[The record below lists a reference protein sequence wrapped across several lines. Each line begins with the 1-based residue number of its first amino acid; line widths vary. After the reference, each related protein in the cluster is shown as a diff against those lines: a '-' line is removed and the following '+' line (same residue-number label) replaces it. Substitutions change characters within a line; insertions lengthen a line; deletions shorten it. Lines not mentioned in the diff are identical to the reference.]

1 MFKKCWKQLFV
12 CIALLVFAVG
22 CGKEPAKQGAPAQ
35 NGAKPALSV
44 GLMPDTDSV
53 PFIVAREK
61 GFFAEEGVE
70 VTLHPFKSAM
80 DRDAALQSGQIDGA
94 ISDLLAAAFAKA
106 GGFDVCVTSA
116 TDGAYQMIAGKGND
130 ATDVR
135 ALAGADIAVSRN
147 TIIEYVTDCILRKNG
162 MASDSLQKVSIPQIP
177 ARLEMLQNGK
187 LPAATLPEPM
197 ASIAVANGCKF
208 LTGSGELGINPGVML
223 FSAKA
228 TTDKKESLKAMYRA
242 YNKAVEY
249 LKKTPREEY
258 IGMVVEKSGFP
269 AAAKDALKLPDYR
282 AAALPKEIDVTE
294 VMRWLKEKDLIKQE
308 YTYQNLV
315 VGDILP

>member
-1 MFKKCWKQLFV
+1 MLKKWFLLV
-12 CIALLVFAVG
+12 CALALLLAGG
-22 CGKEPAKQGAPAQ
+22 CGKEPAKQDAPTQ
-35 NGAKPALSV
+35 KGAKSAISV

-61 GFFAEEGVE
+61 GYFAEEGVE
-70 VTLHPFKSAM
+70 VTLHSFKSAM
-80 DRDAALQSGQIDGA
+80 DRDAALQSGQLDGA
-94 ISDLLAAAFAKA
+94 VSDLLAAAFAKA
-106 GGFDVCVTSA
+106 GGFDVRVTSS
-116 TDGAYQMIAGKGND
+116 TDGAYQMIAGKGNE
-130 ATDVR
+130 AKDVR
-135 ALAGADIAVSRN
+135 ALAGTDIAVSRN
-147 TIIEYVTDCILRKNG
+147 TIIEYVTDRIFWENG
-162 MASDSLQKVSIPQIP
+162 MASDALQKVSIPQIP

-187 LPAATLPEPM
+187 LPVATLPEPM
-197 ASIAVANGCKF
+197 ASIAVANGCRF

-228 TTDKKESLKAMYRA
+228 AEDKKESLKAMYRA

-282 AAALPKEIDVTE
+282 VAALPKENDVTE

>member
-1 MFKKCWKQLFV
+1 MRRKWWMLICVAIWML
-12 CIALLVFAVG
+12 AVG
-22 CGKEPAKQGAPAQ
+22 CGKDAAKHDVSSKSGVLAP
-35 NGAKPALSV
+35 LSV

-80 DRDAALQSGQIDGA
+80 DRDAALQSGQLDGA

-106 GGFDVCVTSA
+106 GGFDVRVTSA

-130 ATDVR
+130 ASDVK
-135 ALAGADIAVSRN
+135 ALSGAEIAVSRN
-147 TIIEYVTDCILRKNG
+147 TIIEYVTDRILRENG
-162 MASDSLQKVSIPQIP
+162 MASDALQKVSIPQIP

-187 LPAATLPEPM
+187 LAAATLPEPM
-197 ASIAVANGCKF
+197 ASIAVANGCKY
-208 LTGSGELGINPGVML
+208 LTGSGALGINPGVML
-223 FSAKA
+223 FSTKA
-228 TTDKKESLKAMYRA
+228 ATDKRASICAMYRA

-258 IGMVVEKSGFP
+258 IGMVVEKGGFP
-269 AAAKDALKLPDYR
+269 AAAKDALKLPDYH
-282 AAALPKEIDVTE
+282 AAALPKERDVTE
-294 VMRWLKEKDLIKQE
+294 VMRWLVEKNLVKQE
-308 YTYQNLV
+308 YGYKELV
-315 VGDILP
+315 KEDCLP

>member
-1 MFKKCWKQLFV
+1 MLKKWF
-12 CIALLVFAVG
+12 LLVCTLALVLTAG
-22 CGKEPAKQGAPAQ
+22 CGKEPAKQDAPAQ
-35 NGAKPALSV
+35 KVSKPALSV

-53 PFIVAREK
+53 PFIIAREK
-61 GFFAEEGVE
+61 GYFAEEGVE
-70 VTLHPFKSAM
+70 VTLHSFKSAM
-80 DRDAALQSGQIDGA
+80 DRDAALQSGQLDGA
-94 ISDLLAAAFAKA
+94 VSDLLAAAFAKA
-106 GGFDVCVTSA
+106 GGFEVLVTSS
-116 TDGAYQMIAGKGND
+116 TDGAYQMIAGKGNE
-130 ATDVR
+130 AKDVR

-147 TIIEYVTDCILRKNG
+147 TIIEYVTDRILRKNG
-162 MASDSLQKVSIPQIP
+162 MASDALQKVSIPQIP

-228 TTDKKESLKAMYRA
+228 TADKKESLKAMYRA

-282 AAALPKEIDVTE
+282 AAALPKESDVTE

>member
-1 MFKKCWKQLFV
+1 MLKKWFLLLCAM
-12 CIALLVFAVG
+12 ALVLSVG
-22 CGKEPAKQGAPAQ
+22 CGKEPAKQDAPVQ
-35 NGAKPALSV
+35 KGAKPALAV

-61 GFFAEEGVE
+61 GYFAEEGVE

-80 DRDAALQSGQIDGA
+80 DRDAALQSGQLDGA
-94 ISDLLAAAFAKA
+94 VSDLLAAAFAKA
-106 GGFDVCVTSA
+106 GGFDVRVTSS
-116 TDGAYQMIAGKGND
+116 TDGAYQMIAGKGNE
-130 ATDVR
+130 AKDVHS
-135 ALAGADIAVSRN
+135 LAGADIAVSRN
-147 TIIEYVTDCILRKNG
+147 TIIEYVTDRILRENG
-162 MASDSLQKVSIPQIP
+162 MASDALQKVSIPQIP

-228 TTDKKESLKAMYRA
+228 AEEKKESLKAMYRA

-258 IGMVVEKSGFP
+258 IRMVVEKSGFP
-269 AAAKDALKLPDYR
+269 AAAKDALQLPDYR
-282 AAALPKEIDVTE
+282 AVALPKESDVTE

-315 VGDILP
+315 VGDFLP

>member
-1 MFKKCWKQLFV
+1 MLKKYWLCFFA
-12 CIALLVFAVG
+12 CAALLVFAVG
-22 CGKEPAKQGAPAQ
+22 CGKEAAKPDTPEKQ
-35 NGAKPALSV
+35 GAKPALTV

-70 VTLHPFKSAM
+70 VTLQPFKSAM
-80 DRDAALQSGQIDGA
+80 DHDAALQSGQLDGA
-94 ISDLLAAAFAKA
+94 VSDLLAAAFAKA
-106 GGFDVCVTSA
+106 GGFDVRVTSA
-116 TDGAYQMIAGKGND
+116 TDGAYQMIAGKGSE
-130 ATDVR
+130 AADVR
-135 ALAGADIAVSRN
+135 ALAGAEIAVSRN

-223 FSAKA
+223 FSAQAA
-228 TTDKKESLKAMYRA
+228 TEKKESLKAMYRA
-242 YNKAVEY
+242 YNKAVAY
-249 LKKTPREEY
+249 LRKTPRDEY
-258 IGMVVEKSGFP
+258 FEMVVEKSGFP
-269 AAAKDALKLPDYR
+269 AAAKDALKLPDYH
-282 AAALPKEIDVTE
+282 AAALPKESDVTE

-315 VGDILP
+315 AGDILP

>member
-1 MFKKCWKQLFV
+1 MLKKWFLLLCAM
-12 CIALLVFAVG
+12 ALVLSVG
-22 CGKEPAKQGAPAQ
+22 CGKEPAKQDAPVQ
-35 NGAKPALSV
+35 KGAKPALSV

-61 GFFAEEGVE
+61 GYFAEEGVE

-80 DRDAALQSGQIDGA
+80 DRDAALQSGQLDGA
-94 ISDLLAAAFAKA
+94 VSDLLAAAFAKA
-106 GGFDVCVTSA
+106 GGFDVRVTSS
-116 TDGAYQMIAGKGND
+116 TDGAYQMIAGKGNE
-130 ATDVR
+130 AKDVHS
-135 ALAGADIAVSRN
+135 LAGADIAVSRN
-147 TIIEYVTDCILRKNG
+147 TIIEYVTDRILRENG
-162 MASDSLQKVSIPQIP
+162 MASDALQKVSIPQIP

-228 TTDKKESLKAMYRA
+228 AEEKKESLKAMYRA

-258 IGMVVEKSGFP
+258 IRMVVEKSGFP
-269 AAAKDALKLPDYR
+269 AAAKDALQLPDYR
-282 AAALPKEIDVTE
+282 AVALPKESDVTE

-315 VGDILP
+315 VGDFLP

>member
-1 MFKKCWKQLFV
+1 M
-12 CIALLVFAVG
+12 ALVLSFG
-22 CGKEPAKQGAPAQ
+22 CGKEPAKQDTSAQ
-35 NGAKPALSV
+35 KGAKPALSV

-61 GFFAEEGVE
+61 GYFAEEGVE

-80 DRDAALQSGQIDGA
+80 DRDAALQSGQLDGA
-94 ISDLLAAAFAKA
+94 VSDLLAAAFAKA
-106 GGFDVCVTSA
+106 GGFDVRVTSS
-116 TDGAYQMIAGKGND
+116 TDGAYQMIAGKGNE
-130 ATDVR
+130 AKDVHS
-135 ALAGADIAVSRN
+135 LAGADIAVSRN
-147 TIIEYVTDCILRKNG
+147 TIIEYVTDRILRENG
-162 MASDSLQKVSIPQIP
+162 MASDALQKVSIPQIP

-228 TTDKKESLKAMYRA
+228 AEEKKESLKAMYRA

-269 AAAKDALKLPDYR
+269 AAAKDALQLPDYR
-282 AAALPKEIDVTE
+282 AVALPKESDVT
-294 VMRWLKEKDLIKQE
+294 
-308 YTYQNLV
+308 
-315 VGDILP
+315 

>member
-1 MFKKCWKQLFV
+1 MLKKWWKLLFV
-12 CIALLVFAVG
+12 CIALLVLAVG
-22 CGKEPAKQGAPAQ
+22 CGKESAKQDVPASK
-35 NGAKPALSV
+35 GAKPAISI

-61 GFFAEEGVE
+61 GYFADEGVE

-94 ISDLLAAAFAKA
+94 VSDLLAAAFAKA
-106 GGFDVCVTSA
+106 GGFDVRVTSL
-116 TDGAYQMIAGKGND
+116 TDGAYQMIAGKGSK
-130 ATDVR
+130 AADVR
-135 ALAGADIAVSRN
+135 ALAGAEIAVSRN
-147 TIIEYVTDCILRKNG
+147 TIIEYVTDRILKENG
-162 MASDSLQKVSIPQIP
+162 MASDALQKVSIPQIP

-187 LPAATLPEPM
+187 LSAATLPEPM
-197 ASIAVANGCKF
+197 ASVAVANGCKF
-208 LTGSGELGINPGVML
+208 LTGSGELNINPGVIL

-228 TTDKKESLKAMYRA
+228 TADKKESLKAMYRA
-242 YNKAVEY
+242 YNKAVDY

-258 IGMVVEKSGFP
+258 IGMIVEKSGFP
-269 AAAKDALKLPDYR
+269 AAAKDVLKLPDYR
-282 AAALPKEIDVTE
+282 TAVLPKESDVTE

-315 VGDILP
+315 TGDYLP

>member
-1 MFKKCWKQLFV
+1 MLKKWFLLLCAMAFV
-12 CIALLVFAVG
+12 LSVG
-22 CGKEPAKQGAPAQ
+22 CGKEPAKQDAPVQ
-35 NGAKPALSV
+35 KGAKPALSV

-61 GFFAEEGVE
+61 GYFAEEGVE

-80 DRDAALQSGQIDGA
+80 DRDAALQSGQLDGA
-94 ISDLLAAAFAKA
+94 VSDLLAAAFAKA
-106 GGFDVCVTSA
+106 GGFDVRVTSS
-116 TDGAYQMIAGKGND
+116 TDGAYQMIAGKGNE
-130 ATDVR
+130 AKDVHS
-135 ALAGADIAVSRN
+135 LAGADIAVSRN
-147 TIIEYVTDCILRKNG
+147 TIIEYVTDRILRENG
-162 MASDSLQKVSIPQIP
+162 MASDALQKVSIPQIP

-228 TTDKKESLKAMYRA
+228 AEEKKESLKAMYRA

-269 AAAKDALKLPDYR
+269 AAAKDALQLPDYR
-282 AAALPKEIDVTE
+282 AVALPKESDVTE

-315 VGDILP
+315 VGDFLP

>member
-80 DRDAALQSGQIDGA
+80 DRDAALQSGQLDGA
-94 ISDLLAAAFAKA
+94 VSDLLAAAFAKA
-106 GGFDVCVTSA
+106 GGFDVRVTSS
-116 TDGAYQMIAGKGND
+116 TDGAYQMIAGKGNE
-130 ATDVR
+130 AKDVR

-147 TIIEYVTDCILRKNG
+147 TIIEYVTDRILRENG
-162 MASDSLQKVSIPQIP
+162 MASDALQKVSIPQIP

-197 ASIAVANGCKF
+197 ASIAVARN
-208 LTGSGELGINPGVML
+208 
-223 FSAKA
+223 
-228 TTDKKESLKAMYRA
+228 
-242 YNKAVEY
+242 
-249 LKKTPREEY
+249 
-258 IGMVVEKSGFP
+258 
-269 AAAKDALKLPDYR
+269 
-282 AAALPKEIDVTE
+282 
-294 VMRWLKEKDLIKQE
+294 
-308 YTYQNLV
+308 
-315 VGDILP
+315 

>member
-1 MFKKCWKQLFV
+1 MFKKRWLLFV
-12 CIALLVFAVG
+12 CAVMLMLAVG
-22 CGKEPAKQGAPAQ
+22 CGKEQAKQESS
-35 NGAKPALSV
+35 GAKESTPALSV

-70 VTLHPFKSAM
+70 VTLKPFKSAM

-106 GGFDVCVTSA
+106 GGFDVRVTSA
-116 TDGAYQMIAGKGND
+116 TDGAYQMIAGKGNE
-130 ATDVR
+130 AADVR

-228 TTDKKESLKAMYRA
+228 AADKKESLKAMYRA

-258 IGMVVEKSGFP
+258 IEMVVAKSGFP

-282 AAALPKEIDVTE
+282 AAALPKESDVTE
-294 VMRWLKEKDLIKQE
+294 VMQWLKEKDLIKQE

-315 VGDILP
+315 AGDFLP

>member
-1 MFKKCWKQLFV
+1 MLKKWFLLLCAM
-12 CIALLVFAVG
+12 ALVLSVG
-22 CGKEPAKQGAPAQ
+22 CGKEPAKQDAPVQ
-35 NGAKPALSV
+35 KGAKPALAV

-61 GFFAEEGVE
+61 GYFAEEGVE

-80 DRDAALQSGQIDGA
+80 DRDAALQSGQLDGA
-94 ISDLLAAAFAKA
+94 VSDLLAAAFAKA
-106 GGFDVCVTSA
+106 GGFDVRVTSS
-116 TDGAYQMIAGKGND
+116 TDGAYQMIAGKGNE
-130 ATDVR
+130 AKDVHS
-135 ALAGADIAVSRN
+135 LAGADIAVSRN
-147 TIIEYVTDCILRKNG
+147 TIIEYVTDRILRENG
-162 MASDSLQKVSIPQIP
+162 MASDALQKVSIPQIP

-228 TTDKKESLKAMYRA
+228 AEEKKESLKAMYRA

-282 AAALPKEIDVTE
+282 AATLPKESDVTE

-315 VGDILP
+315 VGDFLP